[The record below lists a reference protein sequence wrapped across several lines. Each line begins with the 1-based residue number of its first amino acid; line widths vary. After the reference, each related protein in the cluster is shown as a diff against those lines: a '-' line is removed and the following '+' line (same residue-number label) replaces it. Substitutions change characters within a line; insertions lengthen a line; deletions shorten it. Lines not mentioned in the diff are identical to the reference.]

1 MISRLQG
8 MGGFT
13 QLPGPSEDSELRSIR
28 ILSSKLGPT
37 GVGEVS
43 GTQRG
48 HLSRR
53 ELAVPRSDS

>member
-1 MISRLQG
+1 